1 LGFLDTQDTVL
12 QELQDIV
19 VIVLQELQ
27 DIQGTADPGILVIAD
42 QEFPG
47 IQGILVCQVTLDT
60 AQPQVIADTQVLPWD
75 LQEHQ
80 VIAGIVLQ
88 ELRGIQVIA
97 V

>member
-1 LGFLDTQDTVL
+1 MGLLDTQAIVL
-12 QELQDIV
+12 LGLRDIV
-19 VIVLQELQ
+19 AIVLLGLR
-27 DIQGTADPGILVIAD
+27 DIQDTADLGILVIAD

-47 IQGILVCQVTLDT
+47 IQDILVCQVTLDT